1 MIFCYKKCKGRIT
14 SWVNRIMQADSDN
27 IVVKPHPSPISL
39 FVDTSINRPSTSNLM
54 VESDHED
61 EEDPYSNIALPPTT
75 MDPTV
80 PIVHQPVTVSNS
92 LQRSSSVV
100 MLSDDE
106 QDTDEEQG
114 ANQYMQPLALQVPTS
129 VKSTDSS
136 VDNVPSTQAN
146 TITPLPSTSND
157 PQLPQQVPKPQKVKK
172 TLTYI
177 SRRFSKRILLK
188 KQKGGDNQAQ
198 ETVKGKQKKKD
209 LEMQTISKPLTPVA
223 QAVTDRLY
231 NEDKISKGGPV
242 KKSSTKA
249 TRGRGR
255 SRKNSSV
262 KKKCCKKIFFDLF
275 YLLSELFT
283 MFFVYPR

>member
-27 IVVKPHPSPISL
+27 IAVKPHPSPISL
-39 FVDTSINRPSTSNLM
+39 FVDTSINRPSASNLM
-54 VESDHED
+54 VESDQED
-61 EEDPYSNIALPPTT
+61 EEDPYSNIGLPPTT
-75 MDPTV
+75 MAPTV
-80 PIVHQPVTVSNS
+80 PIVHQPVTVSNP

-114 ANQYMQPLALQVPTS
+114 ANQYMQPLA
-129 VKSTDSS
+129 STDSS
-136 VDNVPSTQAN
+136 IDNVPSTQAN
-146 TITPLPSTSND
+146 TITPLTD
-157 PQLPQQVPKPQKVKK
+157 
-172 TLTYI
+172 I

-242 KKSSTKA
+242 KKSNTKA

-262 KKKCCKKIFFDLF
+262 KN
-275 YLLSELFT
+275 SA
-283 MFFVYPR
+283 V

>member
-14 SWVNRIMQADSDN
+14 SWVNKIMQADSDN

-39 FVDTSINRPSTSNLM
+39 FVDTSINRPSASNLM
-54 VESDHED
+54 VEFHHED

-75 MDPTV
+75 MEPTV
-80 PIVHQPVTVSNS
+80 PIVHQPVTASNP

-136 VDNVPSTQAN
+136 VDNVSSTQGN

-209 LEMQTISKPLTPVA
+209 LEMQTISKPLTPVV

-242 KKSSTKA
+242 KKSSTQA

-262 KKKCCKKIFFDLF
+262 KK
-275 YLLSELFT
+275 
-283 MFFVYPR
+283 

>member
-1 MIFCYKKCKGRIT
+1 
-14 SWVNRIMQADSDN
+14 
-27 IVVKPHPSPISL
+27 
-39 FVDTSINRPSTSNLM
+39 
-54 VESDHED
+54 
-61 EEDPYSNIALPPTT
+61 
-75 MDPTV
+75 
-80 PIVHQPVTVSNS
+80 
-92 LQRSSSVV
+92 
-100 MLSDDE
+100 
-106 QDTDEEQG
+106 
-114 ANQYMQPLALQVPTS
+114 MQPLALQVPTS

-188 KQKGGDNQAQ
+188 RQKGGDNQVQ

-249 TRGRGR
+249 ARGRGR

-262 KKKCCKKIFFDLF
+262 KN
-275 YLLSELFT
+275 SA
-283 MFFVYPR
+283 V

>member
-1 MIFCYKKCKGRIT
+1 M
-14 SWVNRIMQADSDN
+14 A
-27 IVVKPHPSPISL
+27 
-39 FVDTSINRPSTSNLM
+39 
-54 VESDHED
+54 
-61 EEDPYSNIALPPTT
+61 
-75 MDPTV
+75 PTV
-80 PIVHQPVTVSNS
+80 PIVHQPVTVSNP
-92 LQRSSSVV
+92 LQRSSGVV

-146 TITPLPSTSND
+146 TITPLPSTSNE
-157 PQLPQQVPKPQKVKK
+157 PQLPQQVPKPQKVIK
-172 TLTYI
+172 TLTDI
-177 SRRFSKRILLK
+177 SRRLSKRILLK
-188 KQKGGDNQAQ
+188 NLKGGDNQAQ

-209 LEMQTISKPLTPVA
+209 LETQTISKPLTPVA

-231 NEDKISKGGPV
+231 NEDKISNGGPV

-249 TRGRGR
+249 TRGRGK

-262 KKKCCKKIFFDLF
+262 KIVLCKKIFFDLF
-275 YLLSELFT
+275 YLLSEVFT
-283 MFFVYPR
+283 MFFVYPRCCFLTFYFSIISITFFSCYSCLVLVDVFIW